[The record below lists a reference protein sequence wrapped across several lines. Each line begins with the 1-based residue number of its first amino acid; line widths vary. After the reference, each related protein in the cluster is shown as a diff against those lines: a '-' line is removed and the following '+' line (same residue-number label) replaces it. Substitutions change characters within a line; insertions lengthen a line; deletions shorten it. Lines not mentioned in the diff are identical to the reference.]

1 MMVKET
7 AEVRKLRAKGAQSR
21 LPKGTSQESHSHPAE
36 TRPAGSTMDKSEYI
50 RNSLLALG
58 APSISAEEMR
68 RLCKGPLGD
77 ALLFVAEHMKGRTE
91 VNQARVAIQRY
102 VVFIHFDT

>member
-1 MMVKET
+1 M
-7 AEVRKLRAKGAQSR
+7 RKLPAKSAQSR

-77 ALLFVAEHMKGRTE
+77 ALFFVADHMKGRAE
-91 VNQARVAIQRY
+91 VNQGRAVIQQY
-102 VVFIHFDT
+102 VVFTRFAIVL